1 MDSIIDFSLLS
12 PIGDYEYFTLSE
24 NTANDLSIDF
34 IIENLTS
41 TNSERSILKKILM
54 KMPIC
59 KSVILYRQAIY
70 KDLKN
75 TPEICEELCEIFK
88 EMQFYSSEKSRNI
101 DNKSSIWDFI
111 GRLKELENYCL
122 SVIKIK
128 KILSGHFFQSEGMK
142 KFSNFIDMIYNDSG
156 FHELSEDIGSLGEDV
171 SSIKSMTLGV
181 NFNSD
186 FYPDE
191 VGIISMNEYFFHEQG
206 VLERFISFHKKRN
219 PSDKNLNSFAMV
231 THPHKGLV
239 SESPLMN
246 NLANIVERML
256 PDVTQKLKHILKKY
270 TNTSGL
276 ALSKLSDEFLFY
288 ERFIKLEHH
297 ISECG
302 NPCCM
307 AEFSNNDTQLSD
319 FYNIKLAICR
329 IKGSINHKIVC
340 NELTFAKEKNIMV
353 LTGANRGGKTIF
365 TQGIGL
371 AFLLFQHGVFVPCS
385 GGKMRIC
392 DGIYTHF
399 PADENATVSL
409 GRLGEEAQRLS
420 EICKTATSESL
431 LLFNESFTTT
441 SHTESIYIAT
451 DVLKYLCCLGARVC
465 FNTHIHELAENADKL
480 YLSDKSVCGAVS
492 VVMGCENGERSYK
505 IFYKKP
511 DSKSYAYDIA
521 KKYGITF
528 EQLCKL

>member
-1 MDSIIDFSLLS
+1 
-12 PIGDYEYFTLSE
+12 
-24 NTANDLSIDF
+24 
-34 IIENLTS
+34 
-41 TNSERSILKKILM
+41 
-54 KMPIC
+54 
-59 KSVILYRQAIY
+59 
-70 KDLKN
+70 
-75 TPEICEELCEIFK
+75 
-88 EMQFYSSEKSRNI
+88 
-101 DNKSSIWDFI
+101 
-111 GRLKELENYCL
+111 
-122 SVIKIK
+122 
-128 KILSGHFFQSEGMK
+128 
-142 KFSNFIDMIYNDSG
+142 
-156 FHELSEDIGSLGEDV
+156 
-171 SSIKSMTLGV
+171 
-181 NFNSD
+181 
-186 FYPDE
+186 
-191 VGIISMNEYFFHEQG
+191 
-206 VLERFISFHKKRN
+206 
-219 PSDKNLNSFAMV
+219 
-231 THPHKGLV
+231 
-239 SESPLMN
+239 
-246 NLANIVERML
+246 
-256 PDVTQKLKHILKKY
+256 
-270 TNTSGL
+270 
-276 ALSKLSDEFLFY
+276 
-288 ERFIKLEHH
+288 LEHH

-329 IKGSINHKIVC
+329 IKGSINHKIVY

-480 YLSDKSVCGAVS
+480 SLSDKSVCGAVS